1 MVLALHACDT
11 ATDEALAQAVKWQSQ
26 MIFCVPCCHHHLQ
39 QQLTIQKA
47 PSPFKPVL
55 RHAIFKERWGDILT
69 DSFRS
74 LILQIMGYRTDV
86 VEFVSTEHTSKNLM
100 IRAIKSGKPGSRQAI
115 QEYKQLTELWQVKPY
130 LGQLLGKELSDVGF

>member
-1 MVLALHACDT
+1 
-11 ATDEALAQAVKWQSQ
+11 
-26 MIFCVPCCHHHLQ
+26 
-39 QQLTIQKA
+39 
-47 PSPFKPVL
+47 
-55 RHAIFKERWGDILT
+55 
-69 DSFRS
+69 
-74 LILQIMGYRTDV
+74 MGYRTDV